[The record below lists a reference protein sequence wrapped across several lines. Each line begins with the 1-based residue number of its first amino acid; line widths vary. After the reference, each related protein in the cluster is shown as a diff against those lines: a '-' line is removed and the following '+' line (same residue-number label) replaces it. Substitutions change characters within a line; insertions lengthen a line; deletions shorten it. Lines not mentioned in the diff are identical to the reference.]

1 MDDGHI
7 GTSAGIL
14 AQLLPG
20 APDGLLDRIK
30 EITRRLPDI
39 PSSELNGEPFRRVP
53 FLLFDDIEIKET
65 LPVKAFCGC
74 SKEMMFPMLYS
85 LGIDELTAACE
96 KNDSIEMICH
106 ICGNSYIFAPD
117 EIKKLLAR

>member
-1 MDDGHI
+1 MDDDHI
-7 GTSAGIL
+7 GTSVGIL

-20 APDGLLDRIK
+20 APDGLMDHIK
-30 EITRRLPDI
+30 KVTQRLPNI
-39 PSSELNGEPFRRVP
+39 PSPELNGEAFRHVP
-53 FLLFDDIEIKET
+53 FLLFDDIEIKDT
-65 LPVKAFCGC
+65 VPVIAFCDC

-85 LGIDELTAACE
+85 LGKDELTAACE